1 MGFFQNI
8 QAVWNNISLVQRAM
22 LVAVVLTVGIVGTL
36 LFQWARRPDM
46 RMLYQQ
52 LSPEEASKITE
63 KIGEQGI
70 AYELRNGGTTI
81 YAPKEH
87 IYQLRLDM
95 AKEGLPVGEQGGY
108 KIFDKEKVG
117 ASPFAQEVNL
127 KRAMQEEL
135 AKSIQMIDGVD
146 YVRVHIVSAEKNIF
160 ASKAGE
166 TTASVVLRLRPGY
179 TLSASNIAAIT
190 YLVAGSVDGL
200 NSDKV
205 TVIDSQ
211 GRLLS
216 SETDQNG
223 THRAGTVQAYRE
235 SVEQSL
241 EKKVEDMLTTV
252 LGPGRAAVRVSAV
265 IDMNSVS
272 TIKETYEPKGI
283 VKKED
288 IQKNEEKDPGAE
300 SAAGTAATAGKSKKD
315 ETITTEYVNPK
326 TIEQRDVL
334 PGKIISLSASAVVDL
349 SPRDAN
355 ETGSNAA
362 SGKIMQLADVE
373 KLIRNTLGLDLT
385 DTESLTVVD
394 ARIYRP
400 SESLIEA
407 EPSSWPRYM
416 AIVRQASLGIMAVC
430 SLLVLRIFKGAK
442 KKAATQTVP
451 GQLPA
456 AGMNQTAGF
465 LPAGGAADSFAL
477 RRQIS
482 GALRKNP
489 EQVKQVFASW
499 IQEREA

>member
-1 MGFFQNI
+1 MSFFQKI
-8 QAVWNNISLVQRAM
+8 QAVWNNISLVQRAL

-36 LFQWARRPDM
+36 LVQWARRPDM

-52 LSPEEASKITE
+52 LSPEDASKITE
-63 KIGEQGI
+63 KISEKGI
-70 AYELRNGGTTI
+70 TYELRNGGTTI

-95 AKEGLPVGEQGGY
+95 AKDGLPVGEQGGY
-108 KIFDKEKVG
+108 SIFDKEKVG

-127 KRAMQEEL
+127 KRALQDEL
-135 AKSIQMIDGVD
+135 AKSIQMIDGID
-146 YVRVHIVSAEKNIF
+146 YARIHIVNTEKNIF
-160 ASKAGE
+160 ASKAAD
-166 TTASVVLRLRPGY
+166 TSASVVLRLRPGY
-179 TLSASNIAAIT
+179 TLSALNIAAIT
-190 YLVAGSVDGL
+190 HLVAGSVDGL

-216 SETDQNG
+216 SESDQAG
-223 THRAGTVQAYRE
+223 AHQAGTVQAYKER
-235 SVEQSL
+235 VEQSL

-283 VKKED
+283 VSKED
-288 IQKNEEKDPGAE
+288 IQKNEEKP
-300 SAAGTAATAGKSKKD
+300 TAASGNDSSGTPGKSIKD

-326 TIEQRDVL
+326 TVEQKDVL

-349 SPRDAN
+349 SVSDAN
-355 ETGSNAA
+355 QTGSNAA
-362 SGKIMQLADVE
+362 SGKIMQLEDVE
-373 KLIRNTLGLDLT
+373 KLIRNTLGLDPT

-400 SESLIEA
+400 TESLTEA

-416 AIVRQASLGIMAVC
+416 AIVHQASLGIMAIC
-430 SLLVLRIFKGAK
+430 AMLVLRIFKGAK
-442 KKAATQTVP
+442 KKATQQAFP

-456 AGMNQTAGF
+456 AGTVETAGF

-499 IQEREA
+499 IQESEA

>member
-1 MGFFQNI
+1 MNFLQKI
-8 QAVWNNISLVQRAM
+8 QAVWDNISIVQRAL
-22 LVAVVLTVGIVGTL
+22 LVAVVVTLGIVGAL

-52 LSPEEASKITE
+52 LSAEEASKITE
-63 KIGEQGI
+63 KISEKDI

-87 IYQLRLDM
+87 VYQLRLDM
-95 AKEGLPVGEQGGY
+95 AKDGLPVGEQGGY
-108 KIFDKEKVG
+108 SIFDKEKVG
-117 ASPFAQEVNL
+117 TSPFAQEVNF
-127 KRAMQEEL
+127 KRALQEEL

-146 YVRVHIVSAEKNIF
+146 YVRVHIVNTEKNIF
-160 ASKAGE
+160 ASKAAD
-166 TTASVVLRLRPGY
+166 TSASVVLRLRPGY
-179 TLSASNIAAIT
+179 TLSALNIAAIT
-190 YLVAGSVDGL
+190 HLVAGSVDRL
-200 NSDKV
+200 NSDQV

-216 SETDQNG
+216 SESGQGG
-223 THRAGTVQAYRE
+223 TYRAGTVHAYKER
-235 SVEQSL
+235 VEESL
-241 EKKVEDMLTTV
+241 ERKVEDMLTTV

-283 VKKED
+283 VSKED
-288 IQKNEEKDPGAE
+288 IQKSEEKDPAAAGGN
-300 SAAGTAATAGKSKKD
+300 AAGTPGKSIKD

-326 TIEQRDVL
+326 TIEQKDVL

-349 SPRDAN
+349 SVSDAN
-355 ETGSNAA
+355 ETGSGTEPA
-362 SGKIMQLADVE
+362 KIMQLADVE
-373 KLIRNTLGLDLT
+373 KLIRNTLGLDPA

-400 SESLIEA
+400 VETLVEI

-416 AIVRQASLGIMAVC
+416 AIVRQASLGIMAIC
-430 SLLVLRIFKGAK
+430 AFLVLRIFKGAK
-442 KKAATQTVP
+442 KKAAQGAVP
-451 GQLPA
+451 GRLPA
-456 AGMNQTAGF
+456 AGATEAAGL
-465 LPAGGAADSFAL
+465 LPAPNTASDSLAL

-489 EQVKQVFASW
+489 EHVKQVFAGW
-499 IQEREA
+499 IEERQA